1 MKYSLTIRKIRL
13 LLLTFSLIILTLSS
27 CDHTEVDGIF
37 VDHTLYENLTIS
49 EQIDLKKQIRR
60 TLEKDEKALTKLN
73 NFWCGGAAGCYDLGF
88 IMTQIIYKIGENEFI
103 KMVRKLKKE
112 EIVGLESLIR
122 VGLEY
127 GDNNKDGKMDDKKIQ
142 TEFPKLYKL
151 LTDK

>member
-1 MKYSLTIRKIRL
+1 M
-13 LLLTFSLIILTLSS
+13 
-27 CDHTEVDGIF
+27 
-37 VDHTLYENLTIS
+37 
-49 EQIDLKKQIRR
+49 
-60 TLEKDEKALTKLN
+60 
-73 NFWCGGAAGCYDLGF
+73 GF
-88 IMTQIIYKIGENEFI
+88 ILTQIIYKIGEDEFI
-103 KMVRKLKKE
+103 KMVLKLKKE

>member
-1 MKYSLTIRKIRL
+1 M
-13 LLLTFSLIILTLSS
+13 TFSLSILTLSS
-27 CDHTEVDGIF
+27 CDNAEVDGIF
-37 VDHTLYENLTIS
+37 VDHSLYENLTIS
-49 EQIDLKKQIRR
+49 DQIDLKKQIRR

-88 IMTQIIYKIGENEFI
+88 ILTQIIYKIGEDEFI
-103 KMVRKLKKE
+103 KMVLKLKKE

-127 GDNNKDGKMDDKKIQ
+127 GDNNKDGKIDDKKLQ
-142 TEFPKLYKL
+142 TEFPKLYKI